1 MQISKASLQVF
12 VLTALGYFL
21 AGRLALLLAI
31 PPGYATAISPSAGI
45 ALVVILLHG
54 YRFWPAVALG
64 SFAVNSYGA
73 LVWGEG
79 IAAWAASAQLPF
91 IIALG
96 AAVQA
101 VVSVY
106 LLRRFIGYPI
116 TLDTSSD
123 VLKFIVLVCGGGS
136 MLNASVGTAALW
148 QAGALAA
155 GNIPYNWFTWWV
167 GDGLGVMLVAPL
179 IFVYRAQPRGIW
191 RSRNRVL
198 PWVQLLASVVIVLLY
213 VFASRWEL
221 ARQETAFE
229 RHAGQLYQRS
239 DAVLNSYFESLY
251 AAQAFF
257 VSSSEVTPEDFRRFV
272 QGALQRNPGFQGIA
286 WNRVIAH
293 SERGELERLMSQE
306 LGEPVVFTE
315 VDRNGTRMRASRRES
330 YVVIRYI
337 QPLSNN
343 RRAYGY
349 DISSNP
355 IARNAL
361 MKAATSGEPSATAP
375 IRLIQE
381 RGQQLGEVVYF
392 PVIKNGA
399 LEGYVAGVFRLG
411 DLMSAALQGE
421 SLQGISLRL
430 LSAESKPQLLF
441 AADGRESD
449 GKGEIFRR
457 VWELGFADQTWR
469 LEISGNQQFLVDSRS
484 VMPWGVLATGLLF
497 VGLLGM
503 SLLVL
508 TGAKYHSDES
518 GRELAETVKQL
529 RDAQGQ
535 LVEAEK
541 LAALGGMVAG
551 FAHELNTPIGI
562 AITAQSTFKA
572 DLERLEAFTELVPDE
587 ADKQRRNAIL
597 LRMNEAATMVLDNL
611 QRAGNLIGSFKQVSV
626 DQSSEDRRKINLHDY
641 LHDVL
646 LHLSPSYRRAGHEV
660 KFECPRDIYIETVP
674 GGLTQVIVNLMNNA
688 LSHAFVAGQQGRI
701 TLSVERAEQAVV
713 LRFSDDGQGMAD
725 AVRERIFEPFFTTRR
740 GSNAASAGLGL
751 HLVYSIVR
759 QQLDGEIAV
768 SSTPGEGSIF
778 TISLPLSLEASAPP
792 GKA

>member
-31 PPGYATAISPSAGI
+31 PPGYATAIWPSAGI

-79 IAAWAASAQLPF
+79 IVAWAASAQLPL

-96 AAVQA
+96 AALQA
-101 VVSVY
+101 LVSVY

-123 VLKFIVLVCGGGS
+123 VLKFFVLVCGGGS

-221 ARQETAFE
+221 ARQEMAFE

-257 VSSSEVTPEDFRRFV
+257 ASSSKVTPEDFRRFV

-315 VDRNGTRMRASRRES
+315 VDRNGARMRASRRES

-411 DLMSAALQGE
+411 DLMSC
-421 SLQGISLRL
+421 ST
-430 LSAESKPQLLF
+430 
-441 AADGRESD
+441 GRE
-449 GKGEIFRR
+449 F
-457 VWELGFADQTWR
+457 
-469 LEISGNQQFLVDSRS
+469 
-484 VMPWGVLATGLLF
+484 
-497 VGLLGM
+497 
-503 SLLVL
+503 
-508 TGAKYHSDES
+508 
-518 GRELAETVKQL
+518 
-529 RDAQGQ
+529 
-535 LVEAEK
+535 
-541 LAALGGMVAG
+541 
-551 FAHELNTPIGI
+551 
-562 AITAQSTFKA
+562 
-572 DLERLEAFTELVPDE
+572 
-587 ADKQRRNAIL
+587 
-597 LRMNEAATMVLDNL
+597 
-611 QRAGNLIGSFKQVSV
+611 
-626 DQSSEDRRKINLHDY
+626 
-641 LHDVL
+641 
-646 LHLSPSYRRAGHEV
+646 AGH
-660 KFECPRDIYIETVP
+660 FPAAIEC
-674 GGLTQVIVNLMNNA
+674 
-688 LSHAFVAGQQGRI
+688 
-701 TLSVERAEQAVV
+701 
-713 LRFSDDGQGMAD
+713 
-725 AVRERIFEPFFTTRR
+725 
-740 GSNAASAGLGL
+740 
-751 HLVYSIVR
+751 
-759 QQLDGEIAV
+759 
-768 SSTPGEGSIF
+768 
-778 TISLPLSLEASAPP
+778 
-792 GKA
+792 

>member
-31 PPGYATAISPSAGI
+31 PPGYATAIWPSAGI

-96 AAVQA
+96 AALQA

-198 PWVQLLASVVIVLLY
+198 PWVLLLASVVIVLLY

-251 AAQAFF
+251 AAQAFIA
-257 VSSSEVTPEDFRRFV
+257 SSSEVTPEDFRRFV

-392 PVIKNGA
+392 PVIKSGA

-421 SLQGISLRL
+421 SLQGTSLRL
-430 LSAESKPQLLF
+430 LSAESEPQLLF

-626 DQSSEDRRKINLHDY
+626 DQSSEDRRQINLHDY

-646 LHLSPSYRRAGHEV
+646 LHLSPSYRRAGHDV

-778 TISLPLSLEASAPP
+778 TISLPLSLDAAAPP
-792 GKA
+792 EKA

>member
-31 PPGYATAISPSAGI
+31 PPGYATAIWPSAGI

-79 IAAWAASAQLPF
+79 IAAWAASAQLPL

-96 AAVQA
+96 AALQA
-101 VVSVY
+101 LVSVY

-123 VLKFIVLVCGGGS
+123 VLKFFVLVCGGGS

-221 ARQETAFE
+221 ARQEMAFE

-257 VSSSEVTPEDFRRFV
+257 ASSSKVTPEDFRRFV

-315 VDRNGTRMRASRRES
+315 VDRNGARMRASRRES

-626 DQSSEDRRKINLHDY
+626 DQSSEDRRQINLHDY

-778 TISLPLSLEASAPP
+778 TISLPLSLEAAAPP
-792 GKA
+792 EKA